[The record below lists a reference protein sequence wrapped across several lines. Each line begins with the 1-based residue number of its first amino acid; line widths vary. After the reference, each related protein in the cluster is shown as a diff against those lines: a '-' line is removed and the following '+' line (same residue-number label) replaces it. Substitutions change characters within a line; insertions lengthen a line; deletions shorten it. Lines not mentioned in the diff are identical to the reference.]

1 MAWNVTL
8 GMDEDERDYLLF
20 QGRCESCGHFR
31 ALHYIHDVWS
41 AKARRMKRSPVC
53 GLKKCDCGTAKGI
66 D

>member
-1 MAWNVTL
+1 MWQVTL
-8 GMDEDERDYLLF
+8 GMSEEERDYLLK

-41 AKARRMKRSPVC
+41 EKVRRMKSSPVC
-53 GLKKCDCGTAKGI
+53 GLCECGSAKAL